1 MMTVVAT
8 TTKTWPT
15 VPPSSTTL
23 LDRRCRPK
31 ATDET
36 RVMFSFGVSTCGTR
50 LLVGEGY
57 IVYENEVV
65 SDGGAV
71 TDQESAITRES
82 KFRLTVRCFYPLD
95 SVQQVFTSRLFEGP
109 GFGPQGNLISS
120 HAASVFEP
128 KPWPNKLSYNQIKP
142 DRGCCAADKEVTQ
155 FLLPHPAYTS
165 ERGYDATNVPYPYR
179 RTQLKESGVQ
189 FTPQKTIIKHN
200 SGPSMTHAGQQDF
213 FDGLFEDYKSFLV
226 DVPQKTMKRSGLNQD
241 NYVISP
247 FYKGSKNASH
257 IVNETLPSFLQSLIT
272 TTNPTNYNLNSN
284 EVSDQLY
291 LRENLANY
299 TPDSGFQHSSD
310 HFNELINNLPSKDSL
325 LYTKNIIS
333 NKSET
338 SKSEW
343 GQKHLKSYILP
354 TFNMKSKS
362 KLAPESSAQPLGE
375 FRWKNEGLVAGEHNF
390 MHEDND
396 YNPKKL
402 PIMHTQQQKEVEDG
416 HFRSDHKLST
426 IKPSYDKL
434 RGTLFFP
441 GKRSRYGSS
450 IHKGIIRG

>member
-1 MMTVVAT
+1 M
-8 TTKTWPT
+8 KTILNT
-15 VPPSSTTL
+15 S
-23 LDRRCRPK
+23 
-31 ATDET
+31 
-36 RVMFSFGVSTCGTR
+36 FSFP
-50 LLVGEGY
+50 
-57 IVYENEVV
+57 YEY
-65 SDGGAV
+65 
-71 TDQESAITRES
+71 
-82 KFRLTVRCFYPLD
+82 FRLTVRCFYPLD

-109 GFGPQGNLISS
+109 GFGKSKLQTLQVSVTSINKINILTLSITGKLIKRIAFMCSLYVPPHNLQGPQGNLISS

-128 KPWPNKLSYNQIKP
+128 KPWPNKLFYNQIKP
-142 DRGCCAADKEVTQ
+142 GRGCCAADKEVTQ
-155 FLLPHPAYTS
+155 FLQRGLPHPAYTS

-343 GQKHLKSYILP
+343 GQKHSKSYILP

-362 KLAPESSAQPLGE
+362 KLAPESSAQPLRE

-390 MHEDND
+390 MHEDD

-450 IHKGIIRG
+450 IHKGIIRGNFPFRNYV